1 MVFDTINIFKK
12 IMNRKISLALLL
24 IFLTACSGQNISYP
38 VRPGNEAFVLGNSS
52 EIGVLLAHGFEA
64 SPHEVRELAKY
75 LADRNVTVYAVRLKG
90 HGTDIKE
97 LDNAKWQ
104 DWYQDYQNGY
114 DELFKRTKK
123 IVAVGHSLG
132 GALALH
138 LAEQKNVS
146 GVVSLAAPVGL
157 QDKRTEY
164 AWLIKY
170 FKRYEARNITDEE
183 KKYYYDRYSAAGVEQ
198 LVKFIDF
205 YKKDLSKINEP
216 ILIIQLGN
224 DTMIDPG
231 SADYIYENVKSSS
244 KRIIIINATGH
255 GLFDGEYKNKVYEEV
270 YNFVKNTK

>member
-1 MVFDTINIFKK
+1 MNQKIN
-12 IMNRKISLALLL
+12 LALLL
-24 IFLTACSGQNISYP
+24 VFLTSCSGQNISYP
-38 VRPGNEAFVLGNSS
+38 VRPGNEAFVLGNNP

-146 GVVSLAAPVGL
+146 GIVSHAAAVGL
-157 QDKRTEY
+157 QDKRAEY

-170 FKRYEARNITDEE
+170 FKKYEARNITEEE
-183 KKYYYDRYSAAGVEQ
+183 KNYYYDKYSAAGVEQ
-198 LVKFIDF
+198 LVNFIRV
-205 YKKDLSKINEP
+205 YKKDLYKINQP
-216 ILIIQLGN
+216 ILIIQLSN
-224 DTMIDPG
+224 DTKIDPK
-231 SADYIYENVKSSS
+231 SADYINQNVKS
-244 KRIIIINATGH
+244 KNKKLLIINATGH
-255 GLFDGEYKNKVYEEV
+255 SLFDGNYKSMVYEEI
-270 YNFVKNTK
+270 YNFVRKA